1 MPWKM
6 NGDAIEVK
14 DGNPVWVYEDTGKEI
29 AVDGKQTF
37 SKIAELTTKANE
49 RKQELDKL
57 QETVAKYAGIED
69 PAAALKAMET
79 MKSLDQKKLIDAGE
93 VEKVKAETKSAMQ
106 KVIDDLQG
114 QITSKDQVL
123 NKTLVG
129 GSFAKSKFIAENCVI
144 PRGFIESAFSGLFKV
159 EEGNVVAY
167 DQAGNKIYSREKPGE
182 LADFDEAISTLIS
195 THPDRDRILKAP
207 ATSGSGASGGHAGAG
222 TKRMS
227 LSDFNNLAPKERAAF
242 MAAKG
247 ELTE

>member
-1 MPWKM
+1 MSMPWKM

-79 MKSLDQKKLIDAGE
+79 IKSLDQKKLIDAGE
-93 VEKVKAETKSAMQ
+93 VEKVKAEIERAYTEKLKA
-106 KVIDDLQG
+106 KDDETASLKNELY
-114 QITSKDQVL
+114 TEK
-123 NKTLVG
+123 VG
-129 GSFAKSKFIAENCVI
+129 GSFAKSKFINENCVI
-144 PRGFIESAFSGLFKV
+144 PRGFIESAFSNAFKI
-159 EEGNVVAY
+159 EDGKVVAY
-167 DQAGNKIYSREKPGE
+167 DSTGNKIYSREKPGE

-207 ATSGSGASGGHAGAG
+207 ANSGSGASGGHAGG
-222 TKRMS
+222 SSKDMS
-227 LSDFNNLAPKERAAF
+227 KLSPVERLNAARAAG
-242 MAAKG
+242 K
-247 ELTE
+247 